1 MDTSENLHEAR
12 AWLANYY
19 INIVAIIGPPIGA
32 LTLYRVLFTEDIS
45 ISLLPLSLVLILW
58 PITAWFKNQ
67 IALSHR
73 MILVVGVFMIAS
85 VLVTVHKGLHSH
97 IMLTGP
103 IAAFTLTLF
112 YGKRGFW
119 IATCLMLVLITYA
132 TVTGMI
138 FGHVDAVSLESPI
151 PILYRG
157 TTMGLLA
164 IISVY
169 SIYGVTSILTK
180 QASVIANQEL
190 TILHTSREAEQAS
203 TNLALLEDTVDCI
216 ILTIQEDGRV
226 SYQNDYAKEQLGSF
240 HNEMR
245 LEQITAT
252 KEDAEKFLQALKNSR
267 ADQES
272 KRFSCQLMSSNRT
285 PMTVEVNCKVRQQVT
300 GDADLVCVAQ
310 DVTELLDQ
318 RDRLKQAEK
327 FEALGEAC
335 ARISHDYANLLTIMS
350 GNLSFL
356 QEIEVA
362 EKYREALADI
372 NSAVSDSK
380 ALTQQIGQYSTKQRI
395 DLAPVDLDDFMAK
408 LTTMGQ
414 SLCPEE
420 IAVSLDTSFAGDS
433 RWLDETLVTSMVL
446 NIVSNARDAIDGA
459 GAILIKGGYAKKRD
473 DATDVMMIS
482 IKDNGCGIAAEH
494 LNKVTDPFFSTKKSS
509 AGLGLGL
516 STVARQLEAMGGHLK
531 IASDVGVGT
540 TMVIELPVAAIEAL
554 NPAYRARGF

>member
-1 MDTSENLHEAR
+1 MDTSEHLHEAR

-32 LTLYRVLFTEDIS
+32 LTLYRVLFTEDIT

-58 PITAWFKNQ
+58 PITAWFKSQ

-85 VLVTVHKGLHSH
+85 VLVTVHRGLHSH

-151 PILYRG
+151 PVLYRG
-157 TTMGLLA
+157 ITMGLLA

-180 QASVIANQEL
+180 QAGVIADQEL
-190 TILHTSREAEQAS
+190 TILQTSREAEQAS

-226 SYQNDYAKEQLGSF
+226 SYQNDYAKERLGSS
-240 HNEMR
+240 HNEMH

-252 KEDAEKFLQALKNSR
+252 REDAEKFLQALKNSR

-272 KRFSCQLMSSNRT
+272 KRFSCQLMSSDRT
-285 PMTVEVNCKVRQQVT
+285 PMTVEVNCKVRQQGT

-318 RDRLKQAEK
+318 RDRLRQTEK

-356 QEIEVA
+356 QESEVG
-362 EKYREALADI
+362 EEYREALADI
-372 NSAVSDSK
+372 NSAVTDSK
-380 ALTQQIGQYSTKQRI
+380 ALTQQIGQYSARQRI
-395 DLAPVDLDDFMAK
+395 DLTPVDLDDFMSK
-408 LTTMGQ
+408 LSTMGQ

-420 IAVSLDTSFAGDS
+420 IVVGLETSFAGDS

-446 NIVSNARDAIDGA
+446 NIVSNARDAIDGE
-459 GAILIKGGYAKKRD
+459 GAILIKGGYAKKLD

-482 IKDNGCGIAAEH
+482 IEDNGCGIAAEH

-516 STVARQLEAMGGHLK
+516 STVARQIEAMGGHLK
-531 IASDVGVGT
+531 IASEVGVGT
-540 TMVIELPVAAIEAL
+540 TMVIELPLAATEA
-554 NPAYRARGF
+554 

>member
-1 MDTSENLHEAR
+1 MDTSEHLHEAR

-32 LTLYRVLFTEDIS
+32 LTLYRVLFTEDIT

-58 PITAWFKNQ
+58 PITAWFKSQ

-85 VLVTVHKGLHSH
+85 VLVTVHRGLHSH

-151 PILYRG
+151 PVLYRG
-157 TTMGLLA
+157 ITMGLLA

-180 QASVIANQEL
+180 QAGVIADQEL
-190 TILHTSREAEQAS
+190 TILQTSREAEQAS

-226 SYQNDYAKEQLGSF
+226 SYQNDYAKERLGSS
-240 HNEMR
+240 HNEMH

-252 KEDAEKFLQALKNSR
+252 REDAEKFLQALKNSR

-272 KRFSCQLMSSNRT
+272 KRFSCQLMSSDRT
-285 PMTVEVNCKVRQQVT
+285 PMTVEVNCKVRQQGT

-318 RDRLKQAEK
+318 RDRLRQTEK

-356 QEIEVA
+356 QESEVG
-362 EKYREALADI
+362 EEYREALADI
-372 NSAVSDSK
+372 NSAVTDSK
-380 ALTQQIGQYSTKQRI
+380 ALTQQIGQYSARQRI
-395 DLAPVDLDDFMAK
+395 DLTPVDLDDFMSK
-408 LTTMGQ
+408 LSTMGQ

-420 IAVSLDTSFAGDS
+420 IVVGLETSFAGDS

-446 NIVSNARDAIDGA
+446 NIVSNARDAIDGE
-459 GAILIKGGYAKKRD
+459 GAILIKGGYAKKLD

-482 IKDNGCGIAAEH
+482 IEDNGCGIAAEH

-516 STVARQLEAMGGHLK
+516 STVARQIEAMGGHLK
-531 IASDVGVGT
+531 IASEVGVGT
-540 TMVIELPVAAIEAL
+540 TMVIELPVAATEA
-554 NPAYRARGF
+554 

>member
-1 MDTSENLHEAR
+1 METSEHLHDAR

-32 LTLYRVLFTEDIS
+32 LTLYRVLFTEDIT

-67 IALSHR
+67 IALRHR
-73 MILVVGVFMIAS
+73 MILVVGVFMLAS
-85 VLVTVHKGLHSH
+85 VLVTLHSGLYSH
-97 IMLTGP
+97 IMLTGS

-119 IATCLMLVLITYA
+119 IATCLMLLLITYA

-164 IISVY
+164 IVSVY

-180 QASVIANQEL
+180 QADVIADQEL
-190 TILHTSREAEQAS
+190 TILHTSQEAKQAS

-216 ILTIQEDGRV
+216 ILTIQKDGQV
-226 SYQNDYAKEQLGSF
+226 SYQNNYAREHLGSS
-240 HNEMR
+240 HNEMH

-252 KEDAEKFLQALKNSR
+252 REDAEKFLQALNYSR
-267 ADQES
+267 ADQDL
-272 KRFSCQLMSSNRT
+272 KRFSCQLMSADRT
-285 PMTVEVNCKVRQQVT
+285 PITVEVNCKVRRQGT

-318 RDRLKQAEK
+318 RDRLRQAEK

-356 QEIEVA
+356 QESDVGE
-362 EKYREALADI
+362 EYRQVLDDLDD
-372 NSAVSDSK
+372 AVNDSK
-380 ALTQQIGQYSTKQRI
+380 TLTKQIGQYSAKQRI

-408 LTTMGQ
+408 LSAMGQ

-420 IAVSLDTSFAGDS
+420 IVVSLDTSFAGDS
-433 RWLDETLVTSMVL
+433 RLLDETLVTSIVM
-446 NIVSNARDAIDGA
+446 NIVSNARDAIDGE
-459 GAILIKGGYAKKRD
+459 GAILIKGEYAKKRD
-473 DATDVMMIS
+473 NATDVMMIS
-482 IKDNGCGIAAEH
+482 IEDNGCGIAAEH
-494 LNKVTDPFFSTKKSS
+494 LNKVTDPFFSTKKSN

-540 TMVIELPVAAIEAL
+540 TMVIELPVAATEAL

>member
-1 MDTSENLHEAR
+1 MDTSEHLHEAR

-32 LTLYRVLFTEDIS
+32 LTLYRVLFTEDIT

-85 VLVTVHKGLHSH
+85 VLVTVHRGLHSH

-180 QASVIANQEL
+180 QADVIADQEL
-190 TILHTSREAEQAS
+190 TIFRTSQEAEQAS
-203 TNLALLEDTVDCI
+203 SNLELLEDTVDCI

-226 SYQNDYAKEQLGSF
+226 SYQNDYAREQLVSF

-272 KRFSCQLMSSNRT
+272 KRFSCQLMSSDRT
-285 PMTVEVNCKVRQQVT
+285 PMTVEVNCKVRQQGT

-318 RDRLKQAEK
+318 RDRLRQAEK

-350 GNLSFL
+350 GNLSFM
-356 QEIEVA
+356 QESEVG
-362 EKYREALADI
+362 EEYREALADI
-372 NSAVSDSK
+372 KSAVSDSK

-395 DLAPVDLDDFMAK
+395 DLTPVDLDDFMAK
-408 LTTMGQ
+408 LSTMGQ

-433 RWLDETLVTSMVL
+433 GWLDETLVTSMVL
-446 NIVSNARDAIDGA
+446 NIVSNARDAIDGE
-459 GAILIKGGYAKKRD
+459 GAILIKGEYAEKRD
-473 DATDVMMIS
+473 NATDVMMIS
-482 IKDNGCGIAAEH
+482 IEDNGCGIAAEH

-531 IASDVGVGT
+531 IASEVGVGT
-540 TMVIELPVAAIEAL
+540 TMVIELPVAATEAL
-554 NPAYRARGF
+554 NPAYRSRGF